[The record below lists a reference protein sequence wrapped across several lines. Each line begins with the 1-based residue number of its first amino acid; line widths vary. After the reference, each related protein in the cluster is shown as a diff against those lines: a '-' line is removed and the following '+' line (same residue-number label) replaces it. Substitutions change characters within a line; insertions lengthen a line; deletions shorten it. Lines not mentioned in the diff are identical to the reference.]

1 MSSGYSLCVC
11 LCIYKSEDGLP
22 YVLANLHKIMQA
34 GIFTRVKIIAVY
46 EEADT
51 DAASGGGGGGSSSSS
66 SSGPNHSSCALL
78 KSFSNHVQLP
88 NSLELVR
95 NQYPTTHIRQRNIG
109 NARNTFLNRMR
120 ELRGHPTIVDADADT
135 DSEAVPDIVPDPYDY
150 FAMMDANNYSCI
162 GPVDTD
168 VLRNAMNC
176 ADSWD
181 SLSFLREAGY
191 YDFWALSFDPFIRSF
206 FHFKMNW
213 GAACGK
219 MREAFKEFVESGLAS
234 GMDLFPVYSAFN
246 GFALYRSA
254 IYLSEDLRYSDE
266 IDPALFPPDVLKKQ
280 VQLLGCDP
288 DDRTYDDCEHRF
300 FHLASK
306 QSPHNARIYIYSR
319 SLFNEMP
326 VRDRPTR
333 FQPRAPV

>member
-11 LCIYKSEDGLP
+11 LCVYKSEDGLP
-22 YVLANLHKIMQA
+22 YVLANLHKIMHA
-34 GIFTRVKIIAVY
+34 GIFSRIKIIAIY
-46 EEADT
+46 EET
-51 DAASGGGGGGSSSSS
+51 EHIGVGS
-66 SSGPNHSSCALL
+66 PPHNSSCALL
-78 KSFSNHVQLP
+78 KSFANHMRPP

-95 NQYPTTHIRQRNIG
+95 NQYPTTHVRQRNIG

-120 ELRGHPTIVDADADT
+120 ELRGAPATDVSAAIAT
-135 DSEAVPDIVPDPYDY
+135 DSYDY

-162 GPVDTD
+162 GPIDTD
-168 VLRNAMNC
+168 VLRDAMNC

-181 SLSFLREAGY
+181 SLSFLREAGC

-219 MREAFKEFVESGLAS
+219 MREAFKEFVESGIAS
-234 GMDLFPVYSAFN
+234 RMDLFPVYSAFN

-266 IDPALFPPDVLKKQ
+266 IDPALFPDDVLKKQ
-280 VQLLGCDP
+280 VQILGCDP

-306 QSPHNARIYIYSR
+306 QPPHNARIYIYSR

-326 VRDRPTR
+326 VQDRPTR

>member
-1 MSSGYSLCVC
+1 MSSGHSLCVC
-11 LCIYKSEDGLP
+11 LCVYKSEDGLP
-22 YVLANLHKIMQA
+22 YVLSNLHKIMHA
-34 GIFTRVKIIAVY
+34 GIFTRVKVIAIY
-46 EEADT
+46 EESDN
-51 DAASGGGGGGSSSSS
+51 DAVSGGCG
-66 SSGPNHSSCALL
+66 GPNHSSCALL
-78 KSFSNHVQLP
+78 KSFANHAQFP
-88 NSLELVR
+88 NSLELLR
-95 NQYPTTHIRQRNIG
+95 NQYPATHIRQRNIG

-120 ELRGHPTIVDADADT
+120 ELRGTISAAGDET
-135 DSEAVPDIVPDPYDY
+135 DSGADSYDY

-168 VLRNAMNC
+168 VLRCAMNC

-191 YDFWALSFDPFIRSF
+191 YDFWALSFDPFVRSF

-254 IYLSEDLRYSDE
+254 IYLSADLRYSDE

-280 VQLLGCDP
+280 VQILGCDP

-306 QSPHNARIYIYSR
+306 QSPHNARIYIYAK

-326 VRDRPTR
+326 ERDRPTR

>member
-11 LCIYKSEDGLP
+11 LCVYKSEDGLP

-34 GIFTRVKIIAVY
+34 NIFSRIKIIAIY
-46 EEADT
+46 EEADHI
-51 DAASGGGGGGSSSSS
+51 GGIGS
-66 SSGPNHSSCALL
+66 PNHSSCALL
-78 KSFSNHVQLP
+78 KSFANHVRLP

-120 ELRGHPTIVDADADT
+120 ELRDGPVAAAADDDDADDAVSEAIAT
-135 DSEAVPDIVPDPYDY
+135 DSYDY

-162 GPVDTD
+162 GLVDTD
-168 VLRNAMNC
+168 VLRDAMNC
-176 ADSWD
+176 ADRWD

-219 MREAFKEFVESGLAS
+219 MRDAFKDFVESGLAS

-266 IDPALFPPDVLKKQ
+266 IDPALFPDDVLKKQ
-280 VQLLGCDP
+280 VQILGCDP

-306 QSPHNARIYIYSR
+306 RSPHNARIYIYSR

>member
-1 MSSGYSLCVC
+1 MTSGYSLCVC
-11 LCIYKSEDGLP
+11 LCVYKSEDGLP

-34 GIFTRVKIIAVY
+34 NIFHRIKIIAVY
-46 EEADT
+46 EET
-51 DAASGGGGGGSSSSS
+51 DHPGPG
-66 SSGPNHSSCALL
+66 GPNQSSCALL
-78 KSFSNHVQLP
+78 KSFANHLRHP
-88 NSLELVR
+88 NSLEIVR
-95 NQYPTTHIRQRNIG
+95 NQYPTTHVRQRNIG

-120 ELRGHPTIVDADADT
+120 DMRDGDDDGSGSGGDDA
-135 DSEAVPDIVPDPYDY
+135 YDY

-162 GPVDTD
+162 GPVDTE
-168 VLRNAMNC
+168 VLRDAMDC
-176 ADSWD
+176 ADRWD

-219 MREAFKEFVESGLAS
+219 MRDAFKNFVESGLAS
-234 GMDLFPVYSAFN
+234 GMNLFPVYSAFN

-254 IYLSEDLRYSDE
+254 IFLSADLRYSDE
-266 IDPALFPPDVLKKQ
+266 IDPALFPPDVLNKQ
-280 VQLLGCDP
+280 VQILGCEP

-306 QSPHNARIYIYSR
+306 QPPHNARIYIYSR